1 MARRPQIT
9 HFPFAERAAE
19 VEAAHKLVLAT
30 FEEKRR
36 LGSEMAERRWHAASR
51 QYNAALENAYPAGFA
66 DAMRDLKRGDTFGL
80 DLAIEFLEADPMFFR
95 SGYMRE
101 DVLRYVGRVPRT
113 EVQNE
118 RLRRAV
124 LQIVDR
130 RDGRDFR
137 RFCALAR
144 HLDNDWLRSELAR
157 RIEGAS
163 LPIRRRAR
171 WMLAAMNQ
179 RL

>member
-1 MARRPQIT
+1 MARRPQTT

-19 VEAAHKLVLAT
+19 VEAAHRLVLAA

-36 LGSEMAERRWHAASR
+36 HDSEMAVRRWHAASR
-51 QYNAALENAYPAGFA
+51 HYNAALENAYPAGFA
-66 DAMRDLKRGDTFGL
+66 DAMCDLKRGDVFGL

-101 DVLRYVGRVPRT
+101 EVLRYVGRVPRSQA
-113 EVQNE
+113 QNE
-118 RLRRAV
+118 RLRRVV

-144 HLDNDWLRSELAR
+144 RVDNEWLRSELER
-157 RIEGAS
+157 RTGGDS
-163 LPIRRRAR
+163 RSIRRRAC